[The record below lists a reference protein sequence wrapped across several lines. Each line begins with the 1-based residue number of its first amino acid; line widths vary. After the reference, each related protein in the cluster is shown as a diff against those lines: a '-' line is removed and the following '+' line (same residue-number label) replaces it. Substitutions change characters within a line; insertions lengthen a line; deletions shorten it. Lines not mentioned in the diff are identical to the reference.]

1 MTAGATIRVSCFV
14 AVMRISFT
22 LGFGT
27 APGRISAATLT
38 VARVNPGPASLN
50 GYITCL
56 WHGTSSPCGTAGDL
70 QALDWSNSSAV
81 HFRTW
86 AFRGAGTGTA
96 CYATRSINNSACL
109 RVRVRLEYPIG
120 TWRGDEFYT
129 HVALWHGRLYLCD
142 HRQHFLPVHFPHDRH
157 VSCTVPQRR
166 PEHLHV
172 QRDPP
177 ASGSRWRFSK
187 HRNVLRHRELKR
199 NIRELSLAA
208 RVVLVQLTGPPA
220 RCESAL
226 RSPAVWLVHARSRA
240 AGYTPG
246 PLAGQNAADAASSGR
261 PNAM

>member
-1 MTAGATIRVSCFV
+1 MTAGSTIRVSCFV
-14 AVMRISFT
+14 AVMIISFS

-96 CYATRSINNSACL
+96 CYATKSINNSACL

-120 TWRGDEFYT
+120 TW
-129 HVALWHGRLYLCD
+129 
-142 HRQHFLPVHFPHDRH
+142 
-157 VSCTVPQRR
+157 
-166 PEHLHV
+166 
-172 QRDPP
+172 
-177 ASGSRWRFSK
+177 
-187 HRNVLRHRELKR
+187 
-199 NIRELSLAA
+199 
-208 RVVLVQLTGPPA
+208 
-220 RCESAL
+220 
-226 RSPAVWLVHARSRA
+226 
-240 AGYTPG
+240 
-246 PLAGQNAADAASSGR
+246 
-261 PNAM
+261 

>member
-1 MTAGATIRVSCFV
+1 MTAGSTIRVSCFV
-14 AVMRISFT
+14 AVMIISFS

-96 CYATRSINNSACL
+96 YYATKSINNSACL

-120 TWRGDEFYT
+120 TWRGDELYT
-129 HVALWHGRLYLCD
+129 HTSLFGTDGYTYAITGSTSYQYTSHTIGTSVAPYPNGDL
-142 HRQHFLPVHFPHDRH
+142 
-157 VSCTVPQRR
+157 STCTSSGI
-166 PEHLHV
+166 HLH
-172 QRDPP
+172 QGADG
-177 ASGSRWRFSK
+177 ASRNTGTYSSTGSYSDISANSRWQHEWSWY
-187 HRNVLRHRELKR
+187 N
-199 NIRELSLAA
+199 
-208 RVVLVQLTGPPA
+208 
-220 RCESAL
+220 
-226 RSPAVWLVHARSRA
+226 
-240 AGYTPG
+240 
-246 PLAGQNAADAASSGR
+246 
-261 PNAM
+261 